1 MVQRERLLYSKTFF
15 GRQYILIFRRSSIMR
30 YIVSLAVLP
39 VLAARCGP
47 DAGRTGASLKR
58 HPIPVSSGSRKL
70 PETGEPV
77 GIYGFIP
84 RIPTVLCSP
93 ATCPPA
99 ILPMTAAGHTD
110 PSTIP
115 TGDFR
120 GCITSAASISAGKPP
135 ISDMPEQK
143 ATGCSKQRTEEKA
156 GRGCPPPPSKES
168 STGNLHA
175 FQSAPSR
182 LDPSNPDCVW
192 AGTRISAQ
200 SREPRET
207 PSGAGAAPLLRRRQ
221 ELDTSAGRPAQ
232 RRNGAADSDVRAAPR
247 SDSCCN
253 GRWNLC
259 KQGRR
264 KNVFRNDER
273 APGRHDLFR
282 HRRHD

>member
-1 MVQRERLLYSKTFF
+1 
-15 GRQYILIFRRSSIMR
+15 MR

-135 ISDMPEQK
+135 ISDMPERK

-168 STGNLHA
+168 STGNLHCIPI
-175 FQSAPSR
+175 STVTV
-182 LDPSNPDCVW
+182 DPSNPDCVW
-192 AGTRISAQ
+192 AGT
-200 SREPRET
+200 
-207 PSGAGAAPLLRRRQ
+207 GYLRRVENR
-221 ELDTSAGRPAQ
+221 GK
-232 RRNGAADSDVRAAPR
+232 RRLA
-247 SDSCCN
+247 
-253 GRWNLC
+253 
-259 KQGRR
+259 QGRSTPPDGG
-264 KNVFRNDER
+264 RNWTLLPDALPRGEMALRILMFEQLPGVILVVTDGGIYASRDAGKTFSAMMKGLPEGMTYSDIDR
-273 APGRHDLFR
+273 AC
-282 HRRHD
+282 